1 MYTHVSRTKNG
12 AEAINYVLGNGK
24 GHNGHAVRNIYLVGV
39 NMLPN
44 NTVPFVE
51 QMQPI
56 WNKAAPYHTTQIDR
70 FIMSFSAKELNAKD
84 SYDVSKGLY
93 ICCKV
98 AEKLFPDHQC
108 IVAIQSDG
116 ASGFLH
122 GHILVNDSNMKNF
135 KGMKKNLYHATEFAD
150 KVDEICKEYITLDN
164 PKVAAEKET
173 RTIRAKKAMNEEIKK
188 YNNQEIENAAKE
200 NRKPILKKE
209 EYIWKEDLKSRIRKA
224 AKDSIS
230 EADFK
235 KRCEREGVTVI
246 TRKKTKKQPEY
257 YLYELVDISGFDDN
271 KIPNNLRSKSYKMGE
286 NYQPEGIAKMSK
298 AKDLGVFRNPDLTDC
313 LNQLEN
319 YNKPTDET
327 DLSMISKKITKL
339 SEKEPNID
347 TTDKEVELSA
357 KSAIRR
363 ILAAFLHWENID
375 STDIDKFDEMREHNR
390 IHDEKWNEYKKWRET
405 KNLPNI
411 FEKYRYGIKIN
422 YLELEKQF
430 KNFLIEMNNVK
441 QTKPISRP
449 AMTVSEANRRRDW
462 LEKAKKHTAENSH
475 KRSRGDIAIELF
487 GNIVKAAEN
496 KNYDYQYGD

>member
-1 MYTHVSRTKNG
+1 M
-12 AEAINYVLGNGK
+12 
-24 GHNGHAVRNIYLVGV
+24 
-39 NMLPN
+39 
-44 NTVPFVE
+44 
-51 QMQPI
+51 
-56 WNKAAPYHTTQIDR
+56 
-70 FIMSFSAKELNAKD
+70 
-84 SYDVSKGLY
+84 
-93 ICCKV
+93 
-98 AEKLFPDHQC
+98 
-108 IVAIQSDG
+108 
-116 ASGFLH
+116 
-122 GHILVNDSNMKNF
+122 
-135 KGMKKNLYHATEFAD
+135 
-150 KVDEICKEYITLDN
+150 
-164 PKVAAEKET
+164 
-173 RTIRAKKAMNEEIKK
+173 
-188 YNNQEIENAAKE
+188 
-200 NRKPILKKE
+200 
-209 EYIWKEDLKSRIRKA
+209 
-224 AKDSIS
+224 
-230 EADFK
+230 
-235 KRCEREGVTVI
+235 
-246 TRKKTKKQPEY
+246 
-257 YLYELVDISGFDDN
+257 YELVDISGFDDN

-313 LNQLEN
+313 LNKLEN

-339 SEKEPNID
+339 SEKEPIID